1 MKQRYYLLKTAILI
15 KLETELPKRYY
26 YHSFS
31 HTIDMHDS
39 AANIVDFENINE
51 ADKEMVL
58 VAALFHDAGFIIDR
72 ENHEMHSCTIA
83 KEMLP
88 QFEYSP
94 SEIEVICSLIM
105 ATQMPVQPKNKLEE
119 IICDADLDYLGR
131 DDFKTIGDLLFRE
144 LSESGG
150 VKGVEEWNQLQ
161 IRFLNNHRYYSN
173 YSQMHR
179 ESVKQENLKKLMD
192 RKGE

>member
-1 MKQRYYLLKTAILI
+1 MRQRYYQIKTAVLS
-15 KLETELPKRYY
+15 KLEAELPKRYY

-39 AANIVDFENINE
+39 AERIASFENVGEN
-51 ADKEMVL
+51 DKEIVL

-83 KEMLP
+83 KELLP
-88 QFEYSP
+88 QFDYII
-94 SEIEVICSLIM
+94 SEIDAVCNLIM

-131 DDFKTIGDLLFRE
+131 DDFKAIGDLLYRE

-150 VKGVEEWNQLQ
+150 VNGVDEWNQLQ
-161 IRFLNNHRYYSN
+161 IHFLTNHRYYTN
-173 YSQMHR
+173 YSQTHR
-179 ESVKQENLKKLMD
+179 ESVKQENLKRLME
-192 RKGE
+192 G

>member
-1 MKQRYYLLKTAILI
+1 MRQRYYQIKTAVLS
-15 KLETELPKRYY
+15 KLEAELPERYY

-39 AANIVDFENINE
+39 AERIASFENVGEN
-51 ADKEMVL
+51 DKEIVL

-83 KEMLP
+83 KELLP
-88 QFEYSP
+88 QYDYAS
-94 SEIEVICSLIM
+94 SEIDTVCNLIM

-131 DDFKTIGDLLFRE
+131 DDFKAIGDLLYRE

-150 VKGVEEWNQLQ
+150 VNGLEEWNQLQ
-161 IRFLNNHRYYSN
+161 IRFLTNHRYYTN
-173 YSQMHR
+173 YSQTHR
-179 ESVKQENLKKLMD
+179 ESVKQENLKRLME
-192 RKGE
+192 G